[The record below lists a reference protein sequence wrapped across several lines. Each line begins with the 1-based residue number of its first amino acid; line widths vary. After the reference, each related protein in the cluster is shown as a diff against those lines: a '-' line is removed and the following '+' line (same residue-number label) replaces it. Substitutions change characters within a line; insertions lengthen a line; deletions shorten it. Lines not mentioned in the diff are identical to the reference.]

1 VTTRRTTYLFV
12 AALAGCVGIASIV
25 VRAQDT
31 SSQKMDQGSSKMMK
45 SADTTFAMKAAQGGM
60 AEVQMGKLAA
70 DKATDPD
77 VKAFGQQM
85 VDDHTK
91 ANDDLKS
98 VAEKKGMTLP
108 ADLDAHDHAT
118 YSKLQKLSGA
128 AFDHAYVKDMVLDH
142 EKDVK
147 EFQKEA
153 NNGKDT
159 EIKDFASRTLPVL
172 QGHLDKIKSIQAN
185 VHGSATSTK

>member
-1 VTTRRTTYLFV
+1 MAIRLNDFPLI
-12 AALAGCVGIASIV
+12 AMMAGCIGFGSPEIL
-25 VRAQDT
+25 AQNT
-31 SSQKMDQGSSKMMK
+31 SSQHMDQGSSKMMN

-70 DKATDPD
+70 EKASNAD

-91 ANDDLKS
+91 ANDDLKA
-98 VAEKKGMTLP
+98 VAAKKGMTLP
-108 ADLDAHDHAT
+108 SDIDAHDHAT
-118 YSKLQKLSGA
+118 YGKLEKLSGN
-128 AFDHAYVKDMVLDH
+128 AFDRAYVKDMVLDH

-153 NNGKDT
+153 KNGKDDD
-159 EIKDFASRTLPVL
+159 IKAFASRTQPVL
-172 QGHLDKIKSIQAN
+172 QGHLDKIKSIQTNMRA
-185 VHGSATSTK
+185 GGASSK